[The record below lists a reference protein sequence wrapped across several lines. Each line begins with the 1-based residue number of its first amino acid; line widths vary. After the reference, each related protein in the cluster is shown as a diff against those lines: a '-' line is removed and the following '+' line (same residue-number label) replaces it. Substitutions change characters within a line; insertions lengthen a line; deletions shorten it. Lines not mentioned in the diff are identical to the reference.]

1 MPSDDLIPEA
11 SPPSATTLGKPEG
24 ATGAGGRPMNPE
36 ATDAI
41 LRAAIEVLA
50 EEGVEKFTIRAVVKR
65 CGVSSATVYRRWP
78 SKEALV
84 LATIAVQMDQLAP
97 APQHVSLRGDVEHLT
112 RNLVRVL
119 QDTPVGPA
127 FRYLV
132 YADRNAPDVAEVA
145 TEWLLRR
152 RAVVE
157 QALATAIARG
167 EARRDLPLAHAAE
180 LLGSP
185 IYYRYLVSH
194 RPLDD
199 EFIDLHV
206 REYLQWVGRARA

>member
-1 MPSDDLIPEA
+1 MPSPEPTA
-11 SPPSATTLGKPEG
+11 APGSAPSAPTLGRQS
-24 ATGAGGRPMNPE
+24 AGAGGRPMSPE
-36 ATDAI
+36 TTESI

-50 EEGVEKFTIRAVVKR
+50 EAGVEQFTIRAVVAR

-78 SKEALV
+78 SKEALI
-84 LATIAVQMDQLAP
+84 LATIAVQMDRLAP
-97 APQHVSLRGDVEHLT
+97 APQHVSLRADAEHLT
-112 RNLVRVL
+112 RNLVHVL

-132 YADRNAPDVAEVA
+132 NADRNDPEVSEVA
-145 TEWLLRR
+145 TEWLIRR

-157 QALATAIARG
+157 QALATAVARG
-167 EARRDLPLAHAAE
+167 EARHDLPLAHAAE

-194 RPLDD
+194 RPLDE

-206 REYLQWVGRARA
+206 REYLQWVGRR